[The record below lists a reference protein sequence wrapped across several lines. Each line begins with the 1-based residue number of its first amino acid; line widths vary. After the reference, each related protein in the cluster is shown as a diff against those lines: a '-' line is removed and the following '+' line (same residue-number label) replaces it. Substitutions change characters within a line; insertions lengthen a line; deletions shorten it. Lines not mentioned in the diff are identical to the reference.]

1 MKMDDNAIIDL
12 YWERDNKA
20 IEETEKKYGRFCYSI
35 AFNILGE
42 KEDSDEC
49 VNDAYLNVWNAIPPT
64 KPTYFSAFIGKITRN
79 ISLKKWKSKMAD
91 KRGAGQVQLA
101 LDELEE
107 CIPSE
112 TSVEK
117 AIEIKE
123 LGGIIDVFLRELPR
137 EERSIFLCRYWYMD
151 SIADICSQFKYKE
164 SKVKMKLLRTR
175 KKLMERLER
184 EGYYGAK

>member
-1 MKMDDNAIIDL
+1 
-12 YWERDNKA
+12 
-20 IEETEKKYGRFCYSI
+20 
-35 AFNILGE
+35 
-42 KEDSDEC
+42 
-49 VNDAYLNVWNAIPPT
+49 
-64 KPTYFSAFIGKITRN
+64 
-79 ISLKKWKSKMAD
+79 MAD

-112 TSVEK
+112 NSVEK